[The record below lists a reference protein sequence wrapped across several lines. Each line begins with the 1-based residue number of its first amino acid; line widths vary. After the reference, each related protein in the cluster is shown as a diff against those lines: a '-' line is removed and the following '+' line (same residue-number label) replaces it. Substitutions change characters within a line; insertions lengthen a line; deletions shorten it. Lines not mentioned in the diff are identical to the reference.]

1 MTSIIFGDSFIGPF
15 KLLKDKK
22 LKIYKFKGATLKGIT
37 KLENKNRKKIETVVS
52 NSNNIRCL
60 IFNFGQVDL
69 YFSYYYAKFIQNK
82 RFLMEGMIKKYVEF
96 ISNLKC
102 KQCNKLI
109 FGIFP
114 NPIKDKHI
122 FNTLLSYNI
131 LPENLINSIDKKEK
145 DRLSLHNFRFK
156 MYIKFNK
163 IIEKYCNIY
172 NIKYI
177 NFDDVLLNK
186 NNRVKDEFIIK
197 ESIYNIHLLWE
208 PLIPIIL
215 QKINLCGLKKEYIN
229 NINKSLNKYLNNKK
243 REIKKKS
250 KNKGKKLKKTKFTKK
265 QKITYANKIE

>member
-60 IFNFGQVDL
+60 IFIFGQVDL